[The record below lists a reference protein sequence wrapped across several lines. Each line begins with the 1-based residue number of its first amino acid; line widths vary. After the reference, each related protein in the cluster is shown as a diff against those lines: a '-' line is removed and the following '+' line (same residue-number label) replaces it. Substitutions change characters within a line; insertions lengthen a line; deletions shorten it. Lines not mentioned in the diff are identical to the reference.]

1 VVTVAPARPRTLIGQ
16 IGALRVPR
24 PGKRTR
30 SIAARVATA
39 AREHLATLCSLAA
52 IDLGAFEASHPAG
65 WIVTGVSVLVAEWKV
80 RG

>member
-24 PGKRTR
+24 PGKRATTLAAV
-30 SIAARVATA
+30 IGKAARDHLTTFA
-39 AREHLATLCSLAA
+39 AFAA
-52 IDLGAFEASHPAG
+52 LDLGCFEAWRPAG
-65 WIVTGVSVLVAEWKV
+65 WMGVCVSLIVLDWKV